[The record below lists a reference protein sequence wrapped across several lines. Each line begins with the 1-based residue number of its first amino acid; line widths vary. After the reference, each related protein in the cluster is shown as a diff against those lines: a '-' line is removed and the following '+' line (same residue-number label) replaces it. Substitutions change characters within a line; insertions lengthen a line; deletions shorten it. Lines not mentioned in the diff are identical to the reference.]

1 MDHEWIQ
8 HSRIPMH
15 AHRSA
20 TQRRNRRSTRFGSGS
35 PSPRFVVEDF
45 APFRQF
51 IFLTQEFSAEVV
63 QEALSLGARCYV
75 VKVKAASE
83 LLTAVE
89 SVLLGKTFVTSIIG
103 SG

>member
-15 AHRSA
+15 A
-20 TQRRNRRSTRFGSGS
+20 
-35 PSPRFVVEDF
+35 
-45 APFRQF
+45 
-51 IFLTQEFSAEVV
+51 

-75 VKVKAASE
+75 VKVKDASE